1 MPSSIW
7 ILKDETEGSDPPH
20 LFGKMMLLP
29 SGTGLG
35 LEEPKS
41 RLCVCVFVHTCT
53 RMHTC
58 TDLKHWGRSSWSALL
73 ERALLAQWQ
82 DKQVYA
88 LGPLSDRF
96 RNGEI
101 SPGTL
106 PSRAMLEVNK
116 WQGKGYKTQTEVLTS
131 AELVITAHSP
141 LPFSLY

>member
-29 SGTGLG
+29 SGTSLG

-41 RLCVCVFVHTCT
+41 RLCVCVCAYTHTHAHMYRLET
-53 RMHTC
+53 LRKVF
-58 TDLKHWGRSSWSALL
+58 LVSSS
-73 ERALLAQWQ
+73 R
-82 DKQVYA
+82 KSS
-88 LGPLSDRF
+88 LGPVTGQASLCPWTTFWQIQKWR
-96 RNGEI
+96 E